1 MDDHRLF
8 PLIDVPAAA
17 SSVSLLD
24 TMLLGGG
31 RSSLS
36 TVKIQPTFP
45 AQTTPSGTPYLDG
58 WVRVPFVWSWSRT
71 DNCARLRNASLLANF
86 MFRARSFSTFS
97 SVLVHLLSCSAFASQ
112 YRLRDNSET
121 WPTISSGTCR
131 DDISVSDSSSRMIPC
146 VETRSLIMP

>member
-1 MDDHRLF
+1 MEDHRLF
-8 PLIDVPAAA
+8 PLIDVPAAPSSAIRAKLLA

-24 TMLLGGG
+24 TMLAGGG

-97 SVLVHLLSCSAFASQ
+97 SVLVH
-112 YRLRDNSET
+112 
-121 WPTISSGTCR
+121 
-131 DDISVSDSSSRMIPC
+131 
-146 VETRSLIMP
+146 